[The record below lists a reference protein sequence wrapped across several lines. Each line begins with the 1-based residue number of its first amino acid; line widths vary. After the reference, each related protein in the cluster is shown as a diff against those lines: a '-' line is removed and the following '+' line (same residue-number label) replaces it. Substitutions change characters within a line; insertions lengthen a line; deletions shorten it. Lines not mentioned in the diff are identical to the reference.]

1 MRNPWLLWLAA
12 AAGIAILALVHTLFW
27 GWVYRVRATHD
38 ELRFA
43 RTQDGWR
50 VAMARRAPRGQPR
63 RPPVLLCHGLSANRA
78 SLDFGVPRY
87 SLALALANAGF
98 DSFALD
104 LRGHGDSRRG
114 SPPAW
119 SFDTY
124 LSQDIP
130 AALDEV
136 RAATGAEQVLW
147 LGHSQGAV
155 LGLVAA
161 GMYPSR
167 IAGVVALAPPT
178 HFHAQEALRKLLPY
192 AFLARGRGH
201 RFLARAAS
209 PVAGWFH
216 PGLAQFAWNSR
227 NIDARI
233 YRQVLANVVEDVP
246 PQVMRQFLDWMR
258 RDRFASLDGLTDY
271 RAGLS
276 GARQPA
282 LFVSGALDLLAPP
295 AAVRAGCELWAGE
308 KEYWNAGRESGL
320 SVDYGHSD
328 LIFGRHAPDEI
339 YPRIVDWLQAQSQ
352 PAVPVA
358 APA

>member
-1 MRNPWLLWLAA
+1 LRSPWVLVVAA
-12 AAGIAILALVHTLFW
+12 AAALTVLAILHTVFW
-27 GWVYRVRATHD
+27 GWLYRLRPAHD

-43 RTQDGWR
+43 VTQDGWR
-50 VAMARRAPRGQPR
+50 IAIARRAPRGQPR
-63 RPPVLLCHGLSANRA
+63 RPPVLLCHGLSVNRF

-87 SLALALANAGF
+87 SLALALAEAGF
-98 DSFALD
+98 DCFTLD

-114 SPPAW
+114 RSRSW
-119 SFDTY
+119 TFDTY

-136 RAATGAEQVLW
+136 RSATGSDRVLW
-147 LGHSQGAV
+147 VGHSQGAL

-161 GMYPSR
+161 TTLASR
-167 IAGVVALAPPT
+167 IAGVVAIAPPT
-178 HFHAQEALRKLLPY
+178 HFHAQDRLRKLLPY
-192 AFLARGRGH
+192 AFLARGQGH
-201 RFLARAAS
+201 RYLARAAT
-209 PVAGWFH
+209 PIAGWLH

-246 PQVMRQFLDWMR
+246 RHVLDQFLDWMR
-258 RDRFASLDGLTDY
+258 RDRFASVDGLTDY

-282 LFVSGALDLLAPP
+282 LFISGSVDLLAPP
-295 AAVRAGCELWAGE
+295 EAVRAACALWAGE
-308 KEYWNAGRESGL
+308 KEYWIASKETTST
-320 SVDYGHSD
+320 DYGHSD
-328 LIFGRHAPDEI
+328 LIFGRRAPEEI
-339 YPRIVDWLQAQSQ
+339 YPRIVAWLRAHSE
-352 PAVPVA
+352 PVSP